1 MTRTGSQHNS
11 LICQSQASQK
21 GKSRAQLDFCPSL
34 RHLIKID
41 QTFPGTHGSM
51 RGMVVGLM
59 ERTKRLHSSPA
70 AGAKY
75 FDFPAYARALV
86 LKGGYGHVIDVC
98 ATVMAMHHRL
108 S

>member
-1 MTRTGSQHNS
+1 
-11 LICQSQASQK
+11 LISVSN
-21 GKSRAQLDFCPSL
+21 
-34 RHLIKID
+34 LIKID

-75 FDFPAYARALV
+75 FDLPAYARALV

>member
-1 MTRTGSQHNS
+1 
-11 LICQSQASQK
+11 
-21 GKSRAQLDFCPSL
+21 
-34 RHLIKID
+34 
-41 QTFPGTHGSM
+41 
-51 RGMVVGLM
+51 MVVGLM

-75 FDFPAYARALV
+75 FDLPAYARALV